1 MPLFAVEL
9 IRLRPER
16 TSVEIEAENLEL
28 LREAIK
34 DLADDL
40 PGWSAGTEA
49 QLKYATATDADGKN
63 LRLITF

>member
-1 MPLFAVEL
+1 MLYAVEI

-16 TSVEIEAENLEL
+16 ASVEIEAENLEL
-28 LREAIK
+28 LRDAIK

-40 PGWSAGTEA
+40 PGWAPGAEA
-49 QLKYATATDADGKN
+49 QLKYATAADADGEN